1 MEKPIWKSEKAPNS
15 AEWSLKHN
23 LPLWRWRRYFQHD
36 WIMVYFFQFTND
48 EGILSGVSVLGL
60 GEMLEDAPARE
71 WCLFSWWQVNR
82 RQYVLSFTSR
92 SSLSRRSGLIT
103 TTQRSIKHTLKNKIK
118 RWGSRN
124 PGWPRTHSWP
134 SYLSVPSTEMAHVPL
149 CPRNILKC
157 MNFSA
162 DLSPQNASAITK

>member
-1 MEKPIWKSEKAPNS
+1 MESQTQSPSLEVAAIFS
-15 AEWSLKHN
+15 AWLNHG
-23 LPLWRWRRYFQHD
+23 L
-36 WIMVYFFQFTND
+36 FFQFTND

-82 RQYVLSFTSR
+82 RQYVLSFSSR
-92 SSLSRRSGLIT
+92 SSLSRQSGLIA
-103 TTQRSIKHTLKNKIK
+103 TTQHSIKHTLKNKIK

-134 SYLSVPSTEMAHVPL
+134 SYLSVPRTEMAHVPL